1 VLRTP
6 RGVLMWDCTAYI
18 SPACIAEIRA
28 LCTPATPFLG
38 IAISH
43 PHFYNAST
51 SIFRALVDDS
61 GDGCVAPDARIF
73 VSARDREWWM
83 RTDEDGLRDV
93 LFVEEDV
100 RRLGEG
106 LTLLRCGGRS
116 FFSSESECEL
126 TSLRAQD
133 TSPARLCSTGTA
145 QLVPT
150 PRTRVRRAAC
160 SSSRTR

>member
-1 VLRTP
+1 
-6 RGVLMWDCTAYI
+6 MWDCTAYT

-43 PHFYNAST
+43 PHFYNASA
-51 SIFRALVDDS
+51 SIFRALVDDA

-83 RTDEDGLRDV
+83 RTDEVGLRDV
-93 LFVEEDV
+93 AFVEEDV

-106 LTLLRCGGRS
+106 LTFLRCGGRS
-116 FFSSESECEL
+116 LLPSGKWVRPHA
-126 TSLRAQD
+126 LRAQD
-133 TSPARLCSTGTA
+133 TSPARLCSTGTE
-145 QLVPT
+145 QLVPI
-150 PRTRVRRAAC
+150 PRTRARRAAC

>member
-1 VLRTP
+1 
-6 RGVLMWDCTAYI
+6 MWDCTAYI

-28 LCTPATPFLG
+28 LCTPDTPFLG

-43 PHFYNAST
+43 PHFYNASA
-51 SIFRALVDDS
+51 SIFRALVDHV
-61 GDGCVAPDARIF
+61 GDGCVAPGARIF

-93 LFVEEDV
+93 LFVEEEV

-106 LTLLRCGGRS
+106 LTFLRCGGRS
-116 FFSSESECEL
+116 LLPSESGCEL
-126 TSLRAQD
+126 TTLRAQG

-145 QLVPT
+145 QRVPT
-150 PRTRVRRAAC
+150 PRTRARRAAC